1 MVDVKEHELEVVE
14 KTEEK
19 EEIVE
24 LSISEFEWVGGGGS
38 PVLSL

>member
-1 MVDVKEHELEVVE
+1 MVDVKEQELEVVE
-14 KTEEK
+14 KSEAK

-24 LSISEFEWVGGGGS
+24 LSISEFQWVGGGGI